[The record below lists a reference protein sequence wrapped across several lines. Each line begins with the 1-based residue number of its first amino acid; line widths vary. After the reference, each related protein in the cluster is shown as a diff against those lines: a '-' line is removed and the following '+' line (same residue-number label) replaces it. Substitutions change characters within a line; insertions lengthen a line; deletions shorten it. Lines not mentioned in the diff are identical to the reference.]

1 MVNEFHILGAGISG
15 LATGYELAKKGAKVF
30 IYEKSSEVGGLAGG
44 LTWKGLTLDL
54 GPHIYHTP
62 DADIESYL
70 KSEFT
75 GMWHERGHYAKNL
88 KNGRF
93 YDYPISKD
101 FVDSLPSKLRDQ
113 INSDLAS
120 RDGEKLASASNY
132 FEYMNA
138 LVGPTLQQMFFVQ
151 YPEKLWGIPTTALDA
166 NWAPKRIQI
175 REKSSAFYEGQ
186 WAAVGKDGSLSI
198 LKELQQKFQAS
209 GGQILLDTEV
219 NNILCKSDSIAGI
232 QFKDGSEIDTDES
245 FVINTL
251 PLDVMLPLCG
261 QPCNLGYRGVALVFV
276 ESKKSMPLGDGVDF
290 IYCDDREVS
299 FNRVSDQNSFVER
312 DISCSAYET
321 VLCCEITYSGGDI
334 VSELSDEALII
345 AVREGLAKTKILD
358 NLDQG
363 DAIVTRLSR
372 VYPMYR
378 VGFREELSRVQSFLD
393 SKRNLETIGSLAEFA
408 YADLQILFAKAID
421 LADRLYSKT
430 ARLNRTNKRKALT
443 FPNKILLADRAVGA
457 GEPVYIIAE
466 IGLNHNGSLERAKKL
481 IDEAASAGCD
491 AAKLQTYKSHL
502 RVVPSGKTGRYVE
515 KILGIEHTDFE
526 LLKRNELTESE
537 VAELFE
543 YAKGRIQLFSAPFD
557 ESSVSDL
564 EQVGCEFYK
573 IASFDIVNLRLLDVV
588 ARTGKP
594 VILSTGIATLTEIE
608 TALHRL
614 RSSGCNQVAL
624 LQCTSVYPSDPSLA
638 NLRVIE
644 TMAKAFSLPVGLSDH
659 IPGTHVALASIA
671 LGATII
677 EKHFTLSRELE
688 GPDHTLS
695 LEPQEMMRFV
705 REVREVE
712 SSLGN
717 GVKGPSGNELKA
729 AIRFRKS
736 MYASRDLRVGEF
748 VTSDD
753 IVYLAP
759 CFGLLAEHEDLVVGL
774 RLTIDV
780 AAYEP
785 LTWRCFH
792 AE

>member
-15 LATGYELAKKGAKVF
+15 LATGYELAKKGAKVVV
-30 IYEKSSEVGGLAGG
+30 YEKASQVGGLAGG
-44 LTWKGLTLDL
+44 VTWKGLTLDL

-62 DADIESYL
+62 DVDIEGYL
-70 KSEFT
+70 KSEFA
-75 GMWHERGHYAKNL
+75 GMWYERGHYAKNL
-88 KNGRF
+88 KNGTL

-101 FVDSLPSKLRDQ
+101 FVDSLPSALRKK
-113 INSDLAS
+113 INSDLES
-120 RDGEKLASASNY
+120 RDDGKLASASNY

-138 LVGPTLQQMFFVQ
+138 LVGPTLQQMFFIQ

-175 REKSSAFYEGQ
+175 REKRSAFYEGQ
-186 WAAVGKDGSLSI
+186 WAAVGKNGSLSI
-198 LKELQQKFQAS
+198 LKELQRKFQAA
-209 GGQILLDTEV
+209 GGQILFETEATK
-219 NNILCKSDSIAGI
+219 IFCQSDLVAGI
-232 QFKDGSEIDTDES
+232 QFNDGSEIDTDGS

-251 PLDVMLPLCG
+251 PLDIMLPLCG
-261 QPCNLGYRGVALVFV
+261 QGCQLGYRGVALVFV
-276 ESKKSMPLGDGVDF
+276 ESKKSAPLGNGVDF
-290 IYCDDREVS
+290 IYCDDPEIL
-299 FNRVSDQNSFVER
+299 FNRVSDQNSFIEP
-312 DISCSAYET
+312 DISGQIYET
-321 VLCCEITYSGGDI
+321 ILCCEVTYSEGDA
-334 VSELSDEALII
+334 VAELSDEALSA
-345 AVREGLAKTKILD
+345 AVREGLTRTKVLD
-358 NLDQG
+358 VANQG
-363 DAIVTRLSR
+363 DVIVTRLPR

-378 VGFREELSRVQSFLD
+378 VGFRQELSRVQSFLE

-430 ARLNRTNKRKALT
+430 ARLNRTNKRKALS
-443 FPNKILLADRAVGA
+443 FSNKIQLAGREVGA
-457 GEPVYIIAE
+457 DEPVYIIAE

-515 KILGIEHTDFE
+515 KVLGIEHTDFE
-526 LLKRNELTESE
+526 LLKRNELTDSD
-537 VAELFE
+537 VAELFK
-543 YAKGRIQLFSAPFD
+543 YAKGRIRLFSAPFD
-557 ESSVSDL
+557 ESSVTDL
-564 EQVGCEFYK
+564 EKVGCDFYK
-573 IASFDIVNLRLLDVV
+573 IASFDIVNLRLLDAV

-614 RSSGCNQVAL
+614 RNSGCSQVAL

-638 NLRVIE
+638 NLRVID
-644 TMAKAFSLPVGLSDH
+644 TMTKAFSVPVGLSDH
-659 IPGTHVALASIA
+659 VPGTHVALASVA

-695 LEPQEMMRFV
+695 LEPHEMVRFV

-736 MYASRDLRVGEF
+736 MYASRDLRAGECL
-748 VTSDD
+748 TSDD

-759 CFGLLAEHEDLVVGL
+759 CFGLLAEHEDMVVGL
-774 RLTIDV
+774 RLATDV
-780 AAYEP
+780 AINEP

-792 AE
+792 D